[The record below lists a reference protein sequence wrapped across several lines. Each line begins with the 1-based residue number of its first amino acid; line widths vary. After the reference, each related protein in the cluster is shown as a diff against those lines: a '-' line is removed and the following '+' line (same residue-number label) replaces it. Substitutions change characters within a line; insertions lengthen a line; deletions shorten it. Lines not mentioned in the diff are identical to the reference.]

1 MCAGM
6 VKSFRL
12 TPDLEGRLE
21 KAAARAGVSVSDF
34 IREAVEEKC
43 DSVLGGRSLLDLL
56 GDTVGAVESGNI
68 DSRHTGRAFTDL
80 LVEKHRKRR

>member
-1 MCAGM
+1 M

-12 TPDLEGRLE
+12 TPELEGRLE

-43 DSVLGGRSLLDLL
+43 DGVLGGPTLLDML
-56 GDTVGAVESGNI
+56 GDYVGAVEGGGGI
-68 DSRHTGRAFTDL
+68 DSRHTGREFTDI
-80 LVEKHRKRR
+80 LVEKKRRNRL